1 MSTLKDE
8 KEKHILVIDQTHQY
22 INALKSNNTYIF
34 DFIDQPLDEVRETH
48 KKDKKITAI
57 LVIADDL
64 LKNPAAATLYSEE
77 QVNLETKSYIE
88 GLLNEFLREQ
98 KLASYNIPDLDKI
111 IQESNSKINISTIRW
126 DEQGKEKQSSAE
138 LALIIGMISAF
149 IIYMFILTYGSQV
162 MSGVIQEKTNR
173 VVEIIVSSVKP
184 FELMLGKIIG
194 IALVGLTQFF
204 LWIILTFVL
213 LFVAQF
219 FFSNQIDMSMLQ
231 QTNQMAA
238 MPAASMEN
246 VGNSNNMLT
255 VIQSFDFVQIGIYF
269 LIYFLGGYLL
279 YASLFAAVGSAVDN
293 ETDTQQFSFPLT
305 LPIIFALFVYLAHKI
320 LILP

>member
-1 MSTLKDE
+1 
-8 KEKHILVIDQTHQY
+8 
-22 INALKSNNTYIF
+22 
-34 DFIDQPLDEVRETH
+34 
-48 KKDKKITAI
+48 
-57 LVIADDL
+57 
-64 LKNPAAATLYSEE
+64 
-77 QVNLETKSYIE
+77 
-88 GLLNEFLREQ
+88 
-98 KLASYNIPDLDKI
+98 
-111 IQESNSKINISTIRW
+111 
-126 DEQGKEKQSSAE
+126 
-138 LALIIGMISAF
+138 
-149 IIYMFILTYGSQV
+149 MFILTYGSQV

-246 VGNSNNMLT
+246 VGNANNMLT

-305 LPIIFALFVYLAHKI
+305 LPIIFALFVAIYGAQNPDSSLAFWCSLIPFTSPVVMMVRLPYGVAAWEIVLSLFI
-320 LILP
+320 LILSFIATTWVAGKIYRTGILMYGKKPSWKELWKWLKY